1 MKKENKYVC
10 PVKRRLIKVNER
22 LEVLLLNTLTFLNTE
37 YLAGL
42 TLNEKLEI
50 VINEL
55 GFTEEDITDLNL
67 IEEVFGEGGGESC

>member
-10 PVKRRLIKVNER
+10 PVKRKLIKVNER

-50 VINEL
+50 VIHEL

-67 IEEVFGEGGGESC
+67 IEEVFSEDGGESC

>member
-42 TLNEKLEI
+42 TLDEKLEI

-55 GFTEEDITDLNL
+55 GFTEEEIANLNL
-67 IEEVFGEGGGESC
+67 VEEVFSEDGGESC

>member
-22 LEVLLLNTLTFLNTE
+22 LEVLLFNTLTFLNTE

-42 TLNEKLEI
+42 TLDEKLELL
-50 VINEL
+50 INEL
-55 GFTEEDITDLNL
+55 GFAEEEIANLNL
-67 IEEVFGEGGGESC
+67 VEEVFGEDGGESC

>member
-42 TLNEKLEI
+42 ALDEKLEI

-67 IEEVFGEGGGESC
+67 IEEVFSEDGGESC

>member
-22 LEVLLLNTLTFLNTE
+22 LEVLLFNTLTFLNTE

-42 TLNEKLEI
+42 TLDEKLELL
-50 VINEL
+50 INEL
-55 GFTEEDITDLNL
+55 GFAEEEIANLNL
-67 IEEVFGEGGGESC
+67 IEEVFGEDGGESC

>member
-55 GFTEEDITDLNL
+55 GFTEEEIANLNL
-67 IEEVFGEGGGESC
+67 VEEVFGEDGGESC

>member
-42 TLNEKLEI
+42 TLDEKLEI

>member
-1 MKKENKYVC
+1 MKKENEYVC

-22 LEVLLLNTLTFLNTE
+22 LEVLLFNTLTFLNTE

-42 TLNEKLEI
+42 TLDEKLEF

-55 GFTEEDITDLNL
+55 GFTEEEIANLNL
-67 IEEVFGEGGGESC
+67 VEEVFGEDGGESC

>member
-37 YLAGL
+37 YLTGL

-67 IEEVFGEGGGESC
+67 IEEVFGEDGGESC

>member
-37 YLAGL
+37 YLTGL
-42 TLNEKLEI
+42 TLDEKLEI

-55 GFTEEDITDLNL
+55 GFTEEEIANLNL
-67 IEEVFGEGGGESC
+67 VEEVFSEDGGESC

>member
-1 MKKENKYVC
+1 MKKENKCVC
-10 PVKRRLIKVNER
+10 PVKRKLIKVNER

-67 IEEVFGEGGGESC
+67 IEEVFSEDGGESC

>member
-1 MKKENKYVC
+1 MKKEKEYVC

-37 YLAGL
+37 YLTGL
-42 TLNEKLEI
+42 TLDEKLEI

-55 GFTEEDITDLNL
+55 GFTEEEIANLNL
-67 IEEVFGEGGGESC
+67 VEEVFSEDGGESC

>member
-42 TLNEKLEI
+42 TLDEKLEI

-55 GFTEEDITDLNL
+55 GFTEEEIANLNL
-67 IEEVFGEGGGESC
+67 VEEVFSENGGESC

>member
-42 TLNEKLEI
+42 TLDEKLEI

-55 GFTEEDITDLNL
+55 GFTEEEIANLNL
-67 IEEVFGEGGGESC
+67 VEEVFGEDGGESC

>member
-67 IEEVFGEGGGESC
+67 IEEVFGEDGGESC